1 MREMISGLGKQG
13 KHLLWF
19 AMLVSLFP
27 TICFSSEPGQ
37 ITGQVTDT
45 STGQPLAGVPVWIE
59 PLKIGTTTDSSGRFA
74 IGKVPP
80 GTYQLHGHII
90 GYSLVCKKLK
100 LKTAETVEISLTMEP
115 VSFRLKD
122 VVVISEKEKISEAE
136 HSQAFVAVIRAEE
149 FEDKSVSLPEVL
161 AGTAGVQIK
170 TLGGLGSYST
180 VSVRGTSAQQV
191 RVYLDGVPLNSALGG
206 GVNLGN
212 IPLSNVERIEVYKGT
227 IPAKF
232 GGSGLGGVVHIVT
245 KRMKA
250 RIGGYGLNS
259 GTFGTRQSSVFFS
272 GRHRDFNYLTAIDYT
287 KSDNDFPF
295 LDDNGTRYNKADDQW
310 RRRQNNGFQ
319 SANFVG
325 KILWRFSG
333 RAEFSVNNNFC
344 WSSKGI
350 PGRGSFQ
357 SRFAR
362 LKVTQNLTEVSFL
375 RRGFPKY
382 GWTFALKGFNTYYAN
397 DYRDLEAEVG
407 LGKQD
412 SHNVTQTYGG
422 KISLKSIVGQ
432 YQVWSLLL
440 KWKQERFLPSDRLH
454 HEHLFES
461 KRWSYSLAAEDEIVL
476 LREKLSCIFSLR
488 KESYQ
493 SRFYGDYTHGHWVK
507 APARKREYRF
517 LSHRLGVKYKTLT
530 WLTIKGNIGKYYRVP
545 SFYEL
550 FGDKGATIGNT
561 GLEPERGLSRDI
573 GFRVTIGHIGKI
585 QETALEIAYF
595 DNRMD
600 NLIQFIQHSQMT
612 SRPENIGK
620 AHIQGLEITGGT
632 NILGHLRIEGNF
644 TYQQALNRSDLYGG
658 IYYDK
663 LLPNKAKRET
673 SVRGTVFSGDH
684 GEIFYDYSYTD
695 KNFHDLY
702 NKVPIERRVIHSI
715 GFTVVCPWRR
725 QLKGTLQAKNL
736 TDTQVADLWGYP
748 LPGRSYYVTVSGA
761 F

>member
-1 MREMISGLGKQG
+1 MASGLAILAKEGKYLWWAAVLA
-13 KHLLWF
+13 LLF
-19 AMLVSLFP
+19 STV
-27 TICFSSEPGQ
+27 CFSSEPGL
-37 ITGQVTDT
+37 ITGRVIDA
-45 STGQPLAGVPVWIE
+45 STGQPLVGVPVWIE
-59 PLKIGTTTDSSGRFA
+59 PLKIGATTDSSGRFA
-74 IGKVPP
+74 IGEVPP
-80 GTYQLHGHII
+80 GDYQLQGRII
-90 GYSLVCKKLK
+90 GYSVVSKKVK
-100 LKTAETVEISLTMEP
+100 VKTAETVEVSLSMEP

-122 VVVISEKEKISEAE
+122 VVVIAEKEKVSKAE

-149 FEDKSVSLPEVL
+149 FEDRAVSLPEVL

-227 IPAKF
+227 IPAQF

-245 KRMKA
+245 KSMKSKV
-250 RIGGYGLNS
+250 GGYGLKS
-259 GTFGTRQSSVFFS
+259 GTFGTRQTSAFFS
-272 GRHRDFNYLTAIDYT
+272 GKHKDFNYLTAIDYT

-319 SANFVG
+319 LVNLIG
-325 KILWRFSG
+325 KILWRPSAQAELSG
-333 RAEFSVNNNFC
+333 NNNFC
-344 WSSKGI
+344 WSHKGI

-362 LKVTQNLTEVSFL
+362 LKVTQNLTELSFL

-382 GWTFALKGFNTYYAN
+382 GWTLGLKGFNSYYAS
-397 DYRDLEAEVG
+397 DYRDLKAEVG

-412 SHNVTQTYGG
+412 NHNVTRTYGG
-422 KISLKSIVGQ
+422 EISLKSIVGR

-440 KWKQERFLPSDRLH
+440 NWKQERFLPSDRLH

-461 KRWSYSLAAEDEIVL
+461 KRRSYSLAAEDEIVL
-476 LREKLSCIFSLR
+476 PGEKLSCLLSLR
-488 KESYQ
+488 KESYTN
-493 SRFYGDYTHGHWVK
+493 RFYGDYAYGELVK
-507 APARKREYRF
+507 APARERKYRF
-517 LSHRLGVKYKTLT
+517 LSQRLGVRYKTFS

-561 GLEPERGLSRDI
+561 SLEPEQGVSRDI
-573 GFRVTIGHIGKI
+573 GFRVAVGDIGEV
-585 QETALEIAYF
+585 QEGTLEIAYF
-595 DNRMD
+595 DNRLD

-620 AHIQGLEITGGT
+620 AHIQGLEITGKT
-632 NILGHLRIEGNF
+632 DFLKCLRFEGNL

-663 LLPNKAKRET
+663 LLPNKAKWEANLRT
-673 SVRGTVFSGDH
+673 TLFSGDY
-684 GEIFYDYSYTD
+684 GEVFYDYSYTD

-702 NKVPIERRVIHSI
+702 NKVPIEKRVIHNI
-715 GFTVVCPWRR
+715 GFTVVCPWRQ
-725 QLKGTLQAKNL
+725 QLKGTFEAKNL

-748 LPGRSYYVTVSGA
+748 LPGRSYYVTVNGT